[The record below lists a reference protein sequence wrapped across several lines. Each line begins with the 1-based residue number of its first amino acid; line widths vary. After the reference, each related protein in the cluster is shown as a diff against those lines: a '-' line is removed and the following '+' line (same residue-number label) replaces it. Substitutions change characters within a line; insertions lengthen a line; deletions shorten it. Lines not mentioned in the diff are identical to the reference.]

1 MVRDSYNMAAQRPR
15 AGSRR
20 AVVGFVL
27 LDAASISPSYSATGS
42 ISGSVL
48 DPAQTQVAGA
58 RIAVRNVP
66 LIPPGSYEIQASM
79 AGFQTAVRAAISLR
93 VDETLR
99 GSTSAFLRSSA
110 SLSLESFLPP
120 GIGFVFQGRC

>member
-15 AGSRR
+15 AGSRP

-27 LDAASISPSYSATGS
+27 LYAASISPSYSATGG

-48 DPAQTQVAGA
+48 DPAQAQVAGRTYRCA
-58 RIAVRNVP
+58 KRGDRRGTTETNELGFYIVP
-66 LIPPGSYEIQASM
+66 LIPPGSYEIQVSM
-79 AGFQTAVRAAISLR
+79 PGFQTAVRLQSAC

-99 GSTSAFLRSSA
+99 IDLRI
-110 SLSLESFLPP
+110 P
-120 GIGFVFQGRC
+120 